1 MLKVGIK
8 VLGCPKNIADCEILA
23 GLLKKKGYQIVKS
36 AEEADL
42 VIIDTCTFIEDAK
55 RETIDTIL
63 DFVYYKEKRKDL
75 KIAVK
80 GCMVQRYYK
89 ELKKE
94 LPEVD
99 MWFGV
104 VNPVEIAEA
113 IEKEMDVV
121 KKEPF
126 PIYDSYNRE
135 NLEDTPY
142 AYVKIG
148 DGCDRKCTF
157 CAIPLFKGRYRSRSI
172 DIVKKEVEELVNS
185 GKKEIVLV
193 SQDSTAY
200 GTDIYGEQS
209 LPTLLY
215 ELNRIKGDFW
225 IRVMY
230 LHPDYLTDKIVHA
243 ISSLEKIVPYF
254 DVPIQHGSDHIL
266 KRMGRIKKRDELT
279 ELFEKIRA
287 SHKDA
292 TIRTTVMVGFPGERE
307 KDFEDLMDILEKI
320 HPDRMGVFVYSD
332 EEGTVASKFED
343 KVKEVVAKEREEIIL
358 KLTIDLMRKSNE
370 RFIGRKVKAIAEC
383 EDEEVHLRSFFDA
396 PEIDG
401 YIIVNEKITPGD
413 FYYVK
418 ITDVSELCT
427 EGEIIG

>member
-1 MLKVGIK
+1 MKIGIK
-8 VLGCPKNIADCEILA
+8 ILGCPKNVADCEILA
-23 GLLKKKGYQIVKS
+23 GLLKAKGHQIVKS

-63 DFVYYKEKRKDL
+63 DFVYYKKERKDL

-104 VNPVEIAEA
+104 VNPMEIAKA
-113 IEKEMDVV
+113 IEKGKDLV
-121 KKEPF
+121 KNEPF
-126 PIYDSYNRE
+126 PIYSSYKRE
-135 NLEDTPY
+135 NLEETPY
-142 AYVKIG
+142 AYVKIA

-172 DIVKKEVEELVNS
+172 DVIKKEVEELVNS

-209 LPTLLY
+209 LPHLLH
-215 ELNRIKGDFW
+215 ELNNIKGDFW

-230 LHPDYLTDKIVHA
+230 LHPDYLTDEIINT
-243 ISSLEKIVPYF
+243 ISSLEKVVPYF
-254 DVPIQHGSDHIL
+254 EVPIQHGSNYIL
-266 KRMGRIKKRDELT
+266 KRMGRIKKRNELIK
-279 ELFEKIRA
+279 LFEKIKT

-292 TIRTTVMVGFPGERE
+292 TTRTTVMVGFPGERE
-307 KDFEDLMDILEKI
+307 NDFEDLLDILEKI

-343 KVKEVVAKEREEIIL
+343 KVEEVVAKEREEIIS
-358 KLTIDLMRKSNE
+358 KLAIDLMRESNE
-370 RFIGRKVKAIAEC
+370 RFIGRKVKAVAEY
-383 EDEEVHLRSFFDA
+383 EDGGVHLRSFFDA
-396 PEIDG
+396 PEIDE
-401 YIIVNEKITPGD
+401 YIVVDEEIKPGD
-413 FYYVK
+413 FYYVE
-418 ITDVSELCT
+418 ITDANELYM
-427 EGEIIG
+427 EGEIVG